1 MGHVIRTE
9 EQQAAVD
16 SLKRFLADKI
26 DPVYSKEYR
35 DKFVPRDKV
44 GEIMRQLTDFG
55 LVSGVVSEA
64 NGGMGIDW
72 LTMIMLYEE
81 VATTSADLAIPVLI
95 NSFGAHMIEVKT
107 LDSSGN
113 LAVFPRVPVTIQN

>member
-16 SLKRFLADKI
+16 GLRRFLDDKI
-26 DPVYSKEYR
+26 DRIYSKEYR
-35 DKFVPRDKV
+35 DKFVPRDKM

-72 LTMIMLYEE
+72 LTMIMLFEE
-81 VATTSADLAIPVLI
+81 VATTSVGPVGAGADQFLRRTHAGKTCA
-95 NSFGAHMIEVKT
+95 GA
-107 LDSSGN
+107 S
-113 LAVFPRVPVTIQN
+113 A